1 MPLGRSLAPNPA
13 PELPSL
19 IVVGKTG
26 EPRPLTL
33 LHPLGGQPIR
43 DVQALAAGQYRT
55 GLLTQR
61 QQPCT
66 VLAFPTTVLGQ

>member
-43 DVQALAAGQYRT
+43 DVQALAAGQDWL
-55 GLLTQR
+55 LLTQR